1 MSSETVTILDAGMG
15 KTLSQRGVDIPPTI
29 WSANALLEAPE
40 TVVEIHRENIA
51 AGAQIITTNTYG
63 VIRADLEKI
72 GLGARTVELNRLAA
86 DLARRA
92 RAETGANVRIAGS
105 LPPLNG
111 SYRPDL
117 VLEREVLLPLYREQ
131 VAALAP
137 LVDLFICETMSHS
150 TEALAAAE
158 AAGESGKPVF
168 VAFTLDDDLD
178 GCLKS
183 GESLASVCELLRD
196 FRPEGILANCC
207 LPEQISAAVPA
218 LRKTGAPVIGGYAN
232 AFSRIPKDWLL
243 DGPKQTDGRLGMR
256 EDLTPGRY
264 ADFVEEWLDLGANLA
279 GGCCGTAA
287 EHIDEIRRRVAR
299 RENSSDP
306 KQVGAGLKV

>member
-1 MSSETVTILDAGMG
+1 MG
-15 KTLSQRGVDIPPTI
+15 KALSQRGVDIPPTI
-29 WSANALLEAPE
+29 WSANALLTAPE

-51 AGAQIITTNTYG
+51 AGAQIITANTYG

-72 GLGARTVELNRLAA
+72 GLEARTVELNRLAA

-92 RAETGANVRIAGS
+92 RAESGESVRIAGS

-111 SYRPDL
+111 SHRPDR
-117 VLEREVLLPLYREQ
+117 VLKRDVLLPLYREQ

-137 LVDLFICETMSHS
+137 FVDLFICETMSHS

-158 AAGESGKPVF
+158 AASESGKPVF
-168 VAFTLDDDLD
+168 VAFTLDDDREA
-178 GCLKS
+178 CLKS
-183 GESLASVCELLRD
+183 GEPLASVCELLRD

-207 LPEQISAAVPA
+207 LPEQISAAVPT
-218 LRKTGAPVIGGYAN
+218 LRKTGASVIGGYAN
-232 AFSRIPKDWLL
+232 AFCRIPKDWLL
-243 DGPKQTDGRLGMR
+243 DGPKETDGSLGMR

-279 GGCCGTAA
+279 GGCCGTTA
-287 EHIDEIRRRVAR
+287 EHIDEIRKRVAR

-306 KQVGAGLKV
+306 KRAGAGRKA

>member
-1 MSSETVTILDAGMG
+1 MG
-15 KTLSQRGVDIPPTI
+15 KALSQRGVDIPPTI
-29 WSANALLEAPE
+29 WSANALLTAPE

-51 AGAQIITTNTYG
+51 AGAQIITANTYG

-72 GLGARTVELNRLAA
+72 GLEARTVELNRLAA

-92 RAETGANVRIAGS
+92 RAESGESVRIAGS

-111 SYRPDL
+111 SHRPDR
-117 VLEREVLLPLYREQ
+117 VLKRDVLLPLYREQ

-137 LVDLFICETMSHS
+137 FVDLFICETMSHS

-158 AAGESGKPVF
+158 AASESGKPVL
-168 VAFTLDDDLD
+168 VAFTLDDDREA
-178 GCLKS
+178 CLKS
-183 GESLASVCELLRD
+183 GEPLDSVCEMLRD

-207 LPEQISAAVPA
+207 LPEQIGAAVPV

-232 AFSRIPKDWLL
+232 AFCRIPKDWLL
-243 DGPKQTDGRLGMR
+243 DGPKETDGSLVMR

-279 GGCCGTAA
+279 GGCCGTTA
-287 EHIDEIRRRVAR
+287 EHIDEIRKRVAR

-306 KQVGAGLKV
+306 NRVGAGRKA